1 MGVVLLRRGLHPLLY
16 ADSPSGLNKDIFN
29 KALPITVH
37 HGISGNMSGAPACH
51 TVSYSETYKRS
62 II

>member
-37 HGISGNMSGAPACH
+37 RGMLRLFLSTTPRDPGSG
-51 TVSYSETYKRS
+51 
-62 II
+62 

>member
-1 MGVVLLRRGLHPLLY
+1 MGLSPLLY

-37 HGISGNMSGAPACH
+37 HGMLDCFWAPRRVIPVQADLL
-51 TVSYSETYKRS
+51 
-62 II
+62 